1 MTRNSLINEKPRFD
15 TATGRPFILNRLEH
29 VLVFSRE
36 YLDSAEV
43 VALSGM
49 RGLSELA
56 EDYRIG
62 SREELEDYLNG
73 RGIK

>member
-1 MTRNSLINEKPRFD
+1 MTRNLLIDEKPRFD
-15 TATGRPFILNRLEH
+15 TATGRPFVLNCLEH

-36 YLDSAEV
+36 YLDSDEV

-56 EDYRIG
+56 EGSRVG
-62 SREELEDYLNG
+62 SREELSDYLNE
-73 RGIK
+73 RGIA

>member
-15 TATGRPFILNRLEH
+15 TATGRPFILNCLEH

-56 EDYRIG
+56 EDSRIG